1 MVDLH
6 SNTLKGVGGL
16 VLLLDII
23 AGDSVVNEK
32 FEISQESLTRVW
44 TYQATTSF

>member
-32 FEISQESLTRVW
+32 CEISQEFITRVW
-44 TYQATTSF
+44 TYQTTTSF